1 MSKHILIVDDDQLL
15 SRSLAFNLE
24 HIGYTVHCAAT
35 AADAFAQIEADPPL
49 LILLDLGLPDMDGL
63 EALRQLRGQV
73 PVLILTARQ
82 RHLDEVLG
90 LELGAEDYV
99 TKPFEFDVLLAR
111 IRNILRR
118 GVLQTVTRSRPLTIG
133 ALTIDP
139 ASHTVM
145 LGEQTIE
152 LSPREFQLLHNLAL
166 NSGRVVP
173 INTLITQ
180 VWGKEFVGEPQ
191 IIYVYIRAL
200 REKLEQNPQQPQ
212 HLITVRG
219 IGYKLVP

>member
-1 MSKHILIVDDDQLL
+1 MPKQILIVDDDQLL

-24 HIGYTVHCAAT
+24 HVGYTVHCAAT
-35 AADAFAQIEADPPL
+35 AADAFAQVEATPPL

-63 EALRQLRGQV
+63 EALRQLRERA
-73 PVLILTARQ
+73 PILILTARQ

-99 TKPFEFDVLLAR
+99 TKPFEFEVLLAR

-118 GVLQTVTRSRPLTIG
+118 SSTQAPAKSRALTVG
-133 ALTIDP
+133 ALIIDS

-145 LGEQTIE
+145 LGERAIE
-152 LSPREFQLLHNLAL
+152 LSPREFQLLHTLAL
-166 NSGRVVP
+166 NPGRVVP

-180 VWGKEFVGEPQ
+180 VWGEEFIGEPQ

-200 REKLEQNPQQPQ
+200 REKLEQNPQHPQ
-212 HLITVRG
+212 RLVTVRG
-219 IGYKLVP
+219 IGYKLVA